1 MGNLLFRSRKR
12 SSRDSNTVVRRGVT
26 SVDRSQSNSFSS
38 SFDKFPQ
45 RNQNYPFP
53 ASNAMDSGEA
63 KKTASSAGAMA
74 PSSSGLDKKK
84 KYAYIP
90 DNFTSIDQVLS
101 LGFFFSFKSLV
112 VFLFCICFS
121 TVIFFYYGWSSG
133 VLLGLR
139 SMLLSRF
146 QVQNP

>member
-84 KYAYIP
+84 KYAYIL
-90 DNFTSIDQVLS
+90 IYILS
-101 LGFFFSFKSLV
+101 PFKKV
-112 VFLFCICFS
+112 KK
-121 TVIFFYYGWSSG
+121 
-133 VLLGLR
+133 
-139 SMLLSRF
+139 
-146 QVQNP
+146 